1 MTFRNLLQA
10 NKLAEDI
17 NAISTSQAMIWFS
30 PDGRVL
36 EANENFCKA
45 LHYSLEEIVGKHHR
59 MFCEDAIRNSPS
71 YETFWKELASGKF
84 QSGQFRR
91 QTKEQTDIWIQAS
104 YNPVFHNG
112 KVVRILKIATDIS
125 KTRIAALDDE
135 NRIRAIDQSQAIIEF
150 EPDGTIF
157 KANQN
162 FLDAMGYSFAEIE
175 GKHHRLFCDPEYT
188 RTADYDNFWVRLR
201 AGEFIADNFVRY
213 GKGGKRVW
221 IQAAYTPVFNSR
233 GKVYKVIKVATD
245 ITSRMDAVDRIG
257 DAISALANGDLTV
270 AVTDHIDPALMKT
283 RDDFNQAA
291 RSLEK
296 TVAAIRHSAELLA
309 DNAKVIGAVSN
320 DIAKNAE
327 SQAASVE
334 ETAAALDTITA
345 TVQDSASRATG
356 ASTLVTKTREHAKA
370 SGLIVND
377 ATDAMNQIEGSSKD
391 ISNIIGVIDEI
402 AFQTNLLALNAGVEA
417 ARAGEAGKGFAV
429 VAQEVRELAQR
440 SAGAAKHIKDLIAT
454 STASVQRGVG
464 LVFKTGSA
472 LTEISEQVQ
481 EIDHHVQ
488 AISQATGEQLQGIK
502 EINAAVTIVDQS
514 TQRNTST
521 VEEASAAGQELA
533 SEAEKLRDL
542 IGGFKISGTTSLMT
556 GRAVSSRRVA

>member
-1 MTFRNLLQA
+1 MTFRNFLQA
-10 NKLAEDI
+10 NKLAEDLD
-17 NAISTSQAMIWFS
+17 AISKSQAMIWFS

-36 EANENFCKA
+36 DANDNFCKA
-45 LHYSLEEIVGKHHR
+45 LCYARDEIIGKHHR
-59 MFCEDAIRNSPS
+59 MFCEDTIRNSPS

-84 QSGQFRR
+84 QRGQFRR
-91 QTKEQTDIWIQAS
+91 QTKDQTDIWIEAS

-112 KVVRILKIATDIS
+112 KVVRILKIATDIT

-150 EPDGTIF
+150 EPDGTVF
-157 KANQN
+157 HANQN
-162 FLDAMGYSFAEIE
+162 FLDAMGYTFAEIE
-175 GKHHRLFCDPEYT
+175 GKHHRLFCDPDYT
-188 RTADYDNFWVRLR
+188 KTADYDNFWVRLR

-257 DAISALANGDLTV
+257 EAISTLANGDLTV
-270 AVTDHIDPALMKT
+270 EVTDRIDPALMKT
-283 RDDFNQAA
+283 REDFNVAA
-291 RSLEK
+291 RSLER
-296 TVAAIRHSAELLA
+296 TVAAIKHSAELLA
-309 DNAKVIGAVSN
+309 DNAKVIGAVSD

-334 ETAAALDTITA
+334 ETAAALDTITT
-345 TVQDSASRATG
+345 TVRDSASRAG
-356 ASTLVTKTREHAKA
+356 EASLLVTKTREHAKV
-370 SGLIVND
+370 SGLIVKD
-377 ATDAMNQIEGSSKD
+377 ATDAMNEIEGSSRE
-391 ISNIIGVIDEI
+391 IANIIGVIDEI

-440 SAGAAKHIKDLIAT
+440 SAGAAKHIKDLITA
-454 STASVQRGVG
+454 SSASVQRGVG

-472 LTEISEQVQ
+472 LNEISEQVQ

-488 AISQATGEQLQGIK
+488 AISQATGEQFQGIK
-502 EINAAVTIVDQS
+502 EINAAVGVVDQS
-514 TQRNTST
+514 TQRNAST
-521 VEEASAAGQELA
+521 VEEASAAAQELA

-542 IGGFKISGTTSLMT
+542 IGGFKVSGARGQMS
-556 GRAVSSRRVA
+556 GHGASSRRVA